1 MAENK
6 TKPTRA
12 GVETYISKIK
22 DAERRRDCETL
33 VRLMKKATG
42 EMPVMWGSMVGF
54 GQYHYRYASG
64 HEGDCF
70 TMGFAS
76 RKPELVLYIMNG
88 LERQKELLAR
98 LGKHR
103 TGKSCLYIRRLAD
116 VDARVVERLIG
127 HSAREIRKGRFT
139 PCS

>member
-6 TKPTRA
+6 TKPTRVS
-12 GVETYISKIK
+12 VEGYIAKIK
-22 DAERRRDCETL
+22 DAERRKDCETL

-42 EMPVMWGSMVGF
+42 EKPVMWGSMVGF

-76 RKPELVLYIMNG
+76 RKPELVLYIVNG
-88 LERQKELLAR
+88 LERQKELLTK

-116 VDARVVERLIG
+116 VDSRVVERLIAD
-127 HSAREIRKGRFT
+127 SAREIRKGHVL

>member
-6 TKPTRA
+6 TKPSKASVA
-12 GVETYISKIK
+12 GFIAAIK
-22 DAERRRDCETL
+22 DPERREDCKTL
-33 VRLMKKATG
+33 VRLMQKATG
-42 EMPVMWGSMVGF
+42 ERPVMWGSMVGF
-54 GQYHYRYASG
+54 GQFHYRYKSG

-70 TMGFAS
+70 RMGFAS

-88 LERQKELLAR
+88 LASQKALLAK

-116 VDARVVERLIG
+116 VDAKVIAKLIANC
-127 HSAREIRKGRFT
+127 ARETRKAGFKL
-139 PCS
+139 CS